1 MTQNKS
7 LETASRLTTQ
17 YEVEGQ
23 VVQLIICISG
33 IQLMNNGKIFLET
46 ATRLITQYEV
56 EGQVGQSSY
65 SYQLIIM
72 QYGNTIKEWA
82 WSGSR
87 TGQVPIGQWPPT
99 CLWQA

>member
-1 MTQNKS
+1 MTQNIS

-56 EGQVGQSSY
+56 EGQVV
-65 SYQLIIM
+65 QLITCI
-72 QYGNTIKEWA
+72 
-82 WSGSR
+82 SGIQLMICGKNIFR
-87 TGQVPIGQWPPT
+87 N
-99 CLWQA
+99 